1 MAFVPERQGDR
12 SLARS
17 AWESP
22 PLKNRPVG
30 YGLILAGV
38 RSLLRRLQYWN
49 DEVSDVTTEETMCA
63 GKASKISS
71 DISRER
77 AFRLGRPL
85 GLAAPAHTVPTG
97 RFRRG
102 DTYQALRTWL
112 RSSCPSGREYILRA
126 EALIKLAPIGVNT
139 PG

>member
-49 DEVSDVTTEETMCA
+49 DEVSDVKTEEIYVCRK
-63 GKASKISS
+63 GIE
-71 DISRER
+71 DQ
-77 AFRLGRPL
+77 LG
-85 GLAAPAHTVPTG
+85 H
-97 RFRRG
+97 
-102 DTYQALRTWL
+102 Q
-112 RSSCPSGREYILRA
+112 
-126 EALIKLAPIGVNT
+126 
-139 PG
+139 